1 MLALA
6 GTDAGPRP
14 EAVVAL
20 LVARLPRLAW
30 LSVGG
35 ADRTRAAHGPDCRSM
50 LRRAADR
57 ASPHHSLRR
66 RAWWLAGTLPPAS
79 GRLGLWVAAAAELGP
94 GRRYANGAE
103 QRQHV
108 EKAPVA
114 DAAFEEFYEEA
125 KDPVF
130 RMVLAW
136 TGDRGWAEEV
146 TAEAFARAY
155 ERWDKVRVHPNR
167 HAWVVH
173 TARNVYRSW
182 WRRVVRR
189 ETPDVPDRSVPP
201 PREPLDP
208 QLRRAILALPRR
220 QRESVVLRYLC
231 DLTPSEI
238 AEVLEI
244 SAKTVKVHLHRA
256 MQALRA
262 ALKEPPGN
270 GMQL

>member
-1 MLALA
+1 MLVLA

-14 EAVVAL
+14 VAVVAL
-20 LVARLPRLAW
+20 LVAPLPRLAW
-30 LSVGG
+30 PSVGG
-35 ADRTRAAHGPDCRSM
+35 GGRTGAAHGPDCGSM

-57 ASPHHSLRR
+57 ASPDHSLRR
-66 RAWWLAGTLPPAS
+66 RARWLAGSVPPAS
-79 GRLGLWVAAAAELGP
+79 GALGLRVAAAAGLGP

-108 EKAPVA
+108 ERAPVA

-155 ERWDKVRVHPNR
+155 ERWHKVRVHPNR
-167 HAWVVH
+167 HAWVAH
-173 TARNVYRSW
+173 TARNIYRSW
-182 WRRVVRR
+182 WRRVARR
-189 ETPDVPDRSVPP
+189 ETADVPDRSVPP
-201 PREPLDP
+201 PREPLGP

-220 QRESVVLRYLC
+220 QREVVVLRHLY
-231 DLTPSEI
+231 DFTPSEI
-238 AEVLEI
+238 AELLDI
-244 SAKTVKVHLHRA
+244 SAKTVSVHLHRA
-256 MQALRA
+256 MRALRA
-262 ALKEPPGN
+262 ALREPPGN
-270 GMQL
+270 RMQL

>member
-14 EAVVAL
+14 VAVVAL
-20 LVARLPRLAW
+20 LMARLARLAW
-30 LSVGG
+30 PSVGG
-35 ADRTRAAHGPDCRSM
+35 GDRTRTAHGPDCGSM

-57 ASPHHSLRR
+57 ASPHQSLRR
-66 RAWWLAGTLPPAS
+66 RARWLAGTMPPAS
-79 GRLGLWVAAAAELGP
+79 GALGMRVAAAAGLGP

-108 EKAPVA
+108 ERAPVA
-114 DAAFEEFYEEA
+114 DAAFAEFYEEA

-167 HAWVVH
+167 HAWVAH
-173 TARNVYRSW
+173 TARNMYRSW
-182 WRRVVRR
+182 WRRVARR
-189 ETPDVPDRSVPP
+189 ETADVPDRSVPA

-220 QRESVVLRYLC
+220 QREIVVLRYLC
-231 DLTPSEI
+231 DLTPSEV
-238 AEVLEI
+238 AEVLDI
-244 SAKTVKVHLHRA
+244 SAKTVSVHLHRA
-256 MQALRA
+256 KRALRA
-262 ALKEPPGN
+262 ALSEPPGN